1 MTNVETTTSL
11 GETIAIAAKH
21 QKQEAVEEVNAE
33 TAVVEIEEAV
43 EVSVE
48 TIVVET
54 VVVEDS
60 SAVTTE
66 VEIEEAAAEAN
77 AETIVG
83 ETVVV
88 EDSSNVTIVA
98 EIAEVAT
105 VEEAIEVATT
115 GDRPV
120 ENIAGAMI
128 VDHHDVIPENQV
140 DGGPKARAGP
150 ASAEISRG
158 AFI

>member
-1 MTNVETTTSL
+1 MTTEALLRRKKVTGPVKNAVITTSH
-11 GETIAIAAKH
+11 GETFAIAVKH
-21 QKQEAVEEVNAE
+21 QRP
-33 TAVVEIEEAV
+33 
-43 EVSVE
+43 
-48 TIVVET
+48 
-54 VVVEDS
+54 
-60 SAVTTE
+60 
-66 VEIEEAAAEAN
+66 EEAAEDN
-77 AETIVG
+77 
-83 ETVVV
+83 VVI
-88 EDSSNVTIVA
+88 TVA